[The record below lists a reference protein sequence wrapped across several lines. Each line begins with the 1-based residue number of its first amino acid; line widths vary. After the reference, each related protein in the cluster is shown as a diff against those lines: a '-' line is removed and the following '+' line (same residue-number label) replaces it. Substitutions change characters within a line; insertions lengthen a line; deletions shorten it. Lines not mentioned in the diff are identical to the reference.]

1 MPDEGSCPICEA
13 RLPIVSI
20 PMHIE
25 RGCPPVKK
33 KDTSSG
39 NQKADWRKVF
49 SMAGGAKEKRSEI
62 FRGVEFVLMGLAHR

>member
-13 RLPIVSI
+13 RLPIGSI

-33 KDTSSG
+33 KDNASG

-49 SMAGGAKEKRSEI
+49 SMAGGAKEKR
-62 FRGVEFVLMGLAHR
+62 